1 MEKGMK
7 FKKIVGKFMPFRI
20 VVFFLTVR

>member
-7 FKKIVGKFMPFRI
+7 FKKIVGKVYAFSY
-20 VVFFLTVR
+20 VVFLTVR